1 MGQDFSEI
9 FTSLPPYSVN
19 YFCFMRKLF
28 FCLAVTAIFVAASS
42 IAQAQDDGAK
52 EFAEYSAG
60 VAISP
65 FGPSLN
71 LTYNIDAKNS
81 ISVGFGGAPEGDVP
95 DGLLPDFDPLLLS
108 EVSVAG
114 SSSWLGVFW
123 RHRPFANQAIGFN
136 LGMASGQIENN
147 VTADGFHAGE
157 TVSFSVNYT
166 ENPVMYFGV
175 SYGSKPVKGFQ
186 VGLDLGALSTGG
198 AQILYTGEAEEL
210 VAHGD
215 DIADQIAEINDKLAW
230 TMLPNLQLSVS
241 YGF

>member
-1 MGQDFSEI
+1 MK
-9 FTSLPPYSVN
+9 
-19 YFCFMRKLF
+19 KLF
-28 FCLAVTAIFVAASS
+28 SILAATAMFVATSS
-42 IAQAQDDGAK
+42 IVQAQDDGAK

-81 ISVGFGGAPEGDVP
+81 ISVGFGGSPEGDVP
-95 DGLLPDFDPLLLS
+95 DGLLPNFDPLLLS

-123 RHRPFANQAIGFN
+123 RHRPFEDQNLGFN

-147 VTADGFHAGE
+147 VTADGFHEGE
-157 TVSFSVNYT
+157 TVSFSVNYA

-186 VGLDLGALSTGG
+186 VGLDLGVLSTGG
-198 AQILYTGEAEEL
+198 AHIQYTGESEEL
-210 VAHGD
+210 EVHGD